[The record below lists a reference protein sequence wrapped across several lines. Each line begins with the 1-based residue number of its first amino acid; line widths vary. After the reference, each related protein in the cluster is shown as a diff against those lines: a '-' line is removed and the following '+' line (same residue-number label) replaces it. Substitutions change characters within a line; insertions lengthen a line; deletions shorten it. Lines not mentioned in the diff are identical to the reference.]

1 MREVFSKPIVENL
14 KDNSEKIE
22 MANAFDVMW
31 AIILALKEASIALQ
45 TTSSPLEYNVKEV
58 VGSDQVT
65 KTIKSKLRNVSF
77 EGLTVRNCL
86 IFICF
91 STILY
96 SYSFHDAAAAEKCL
110 VMTQVMTENYQHFK
124 AS

>member
-1 MREVFSKPIVENL
+1 
-14 KDNSEKIE
+14 
-22 MANAFDVMW
+22 MATAFDAMW
-31 AIILALKEASIALQ
+31 AIILALKEASIELQ
-45 TTSSPLEYNVKEV
+45 TTFPPLEYNVEKL
-58 VGSDQVT
+58 VGKDKVT

-96 SYSFHDAAAAEKCL
+96 SYSFYDASAGEKCL